1 MKRTILAVLLLSC
14 GMSGYCQQPATT
26 ASQSLVMQQPVPEPR
41 FKEAAISL
49 TKGGNQMLAGTLIMV
64 TGPGIAVAAG
74 FAESSN
80 LQGGNSIPVIAA
92 AGGVVWLTGLV
103 FFISGAD
110 NIKKAGLQ
118 LSADNGIGLSY
129 RF

>member
-1 MKRTILAVLLLSC
+1 MKRTILTVLLLSC

-49 TKGGNQMLAGTLIMV
+49 TKGGDRLIAGTLMMLAA
-64 TGPGIAVAAG
+64 PGISVPGAISQTPNIPLIAIGGAVW
-74 FAESSN
+74 
-80 LQGGNSIPVIAA
+80 I
-92 AGGVVWLTGLV
+92 TGLV
-103 FFISGAD
+103 FFISGAN

>member
-1 MKRTILAVLLLSC
+1 MKRIFFTALLLTC
-14 GMSGYCQQPATT
+14 GIAAYCQQPENNNQ
-26 ASQSLVMQQPVPEPR
+26 QSLVIQQPATEPR

-118 LSADNGIGLSY
+118 LSADNGVGLSY

>member
-1 MKRTILAVLLLSC
+1 MKRTILTVLLLSC

-41 FKEAAISL
+41 FKEAAKSL
-49 TKGGNQMLAGTLIMV
+49 KKAGSQMIAGAFFMV
-64 TGPGIAVAAG
+64 AGPGIAVGASFVSNEGDASLPIIATAAG
-74 FAESSN
+74 VT
-80 LQGGNSIPVIAA
+80 G
-92 AGGVVWLTGLV
+92 LTGLV
-103 FFISGAD
+103 LFISGAD
-110 NIKKAGLQ
+110 NIVKAGLQ